1 MKPWQLN
8 RKIKGLSNRIND
20 SAKTETRFDINC
32 FSEPERQLLD
42 KVQEIIDKYAPGI
55 PPKDV
60 IEKNSDLW
68 YKGLEIF
75 GRRATELFV
84 EIIPASFC
92 CDELETWY
100 FKIYFHNF
108 WLDWLES
115 VEQVRKMTKE
125 QREAL
130 TLERRKMGMLDRVF
144 RLHRNQP
151 ETTKKQK
158 IAESDMQ

>member
-8 RKIKGLSNRIND
+8 RKVQGLSGKLD
-20 SAKTETRFDINC
+20 DLAKTETRLDYNC
-32 FSEPERQLLD
+32 FSEPERKLLD
-42 KVQEIIDKYAPGI
+42 KVQEIVDEYAPAS

-60 IEKNSDLW
+60 IEKNADLW

-84 EIIPASFC
+84 EVIPASKC
-92 CDELETWY
+92 CDELEEWY
-100 FKIYFHNF
+100 FKLYFYNF

-115 VEQVRKMTKE
+115 VEQVRKMPKE

-130 TLERRKMGMLDRVF
+130 LCERREMGLLDRVF
-144 RLHRNQP
+144 RLHRSHP
-151 ETTKKQK
+151 ETIKKQK
-158 IAESDMQ
+158 IAEDPPQ